1 MRTRYGRYDGGP
13 DPLAPPVDLAEA
25 LDAIGEDVMAGYS
38 PERAMREFLRRGARD
53 QTGLDDLARRVAER
67 RRELL
72 QRHNLDGTMQ
82 EVRELLDRAV
92 LEERKQ
98 LARALDDDARFAEMR
113 IENLPPSTAAAV
125 SELGDYDWRSPQAR
139 EDYERIKDL
148 LGRELLDQRFA
159 GMKQALENATDEDRA
174 AVNEMLQDL
183 NRLLEAHRL
192 GEDTS
197 DMFRDFM
204 DKHGDF
210 FPENPQN
217 IDELL
222 DALAQRAAAAQRM
235 RNSMTQEQRD
245 ELDALAQQAFGS
257 PELMQSL
264 AQLDDNL
271 QALRPGEDWGGSERF
286 DGEQGLGLGDGTG
299 VLQDLADLD
308 DLADQLSQSYDG
320 ARMDDVDLDKLARQ
334 LGDQSAVDARTLA
347 RLEQALRDT
356 GYLRRGSDGQLRLS
370 PKAMRQLGQALLRD
384 VANRMSARQGQRD
397 LRQAGAAGERSGAT
411 REWAFGDTEPWDVTR
426 TVTNAIVRNAAEG
439 RPLTATTNGD
449 PSEPFLSIRDVEVTE
464 TEARTQAAVALLVDT
479 SFSMAMDGRWV
490 PMKRTALALHHLIR
504 SRFRGDALQVIG
516 FGRHAQVMEIEELT
530 ALDAMWDKGTN
541 LHHALLLANRHFR
554 KHPHAQP
561 VLLIVTDG
569 EPTSHLE
576 PDGEVYF
583 AYPPHP
589 LTIAYSV
596 RELDNA
602 GRLGAQTTFFK
613 LGEDPGLG
621 RFIDQ
626 MARRVDGRVVA
637 PELDDLGAAVVGSY
651 LGSRDP
657 ASHGASYRDWFGAD
671 SRFLGLIQLRELA
684 AVAPRAG
691 SCGPTNWQPWPHEL
705 ASLAPVGATTDGSRG
720 HFCQLVG

>member
-1 MRTRYGRYDGGP
+1 MARGGHSRASRFKRYDGG
-13 DPLAPPVDLAEA
+13 DPLAPPVDIAEA

-38 PERAMREFLRRGARD
+38 PERAMREFLRRGGKD
-53 QTGLDDLARRVAER
+53 QQGLDDLARRVAER
-67 RRELL
+67 RKDLL
-72 QRHNLDGTMQ
+72 QRHNLDGTLQ
-82 EVRELLDRAV
+82 EVKELLDHAV

-98 LARALDDDARFAEMR
+98 LARDAMMDDADRAFAEMR
-113 IENLPPSTAAAV
+113 LENLPDSTSAAV
-125 SELGDYDWRSPQAR
+125 SELADYDWQSRDAR
-139 EDYERIKDL
+139 EDYEKIKDL

-183 NRLLEAHRL
+183 NSLLEKHRQ
-192 GEDTS
+192 GSDTED
-197 DMFRDFM
+197 DFRRFM

-210 FPENPQN
+210 FPENPQD

-245 ELDALAQQAFGS
+245 ELDALAAQAFGS

-264 AQLDDNL
+264 SQLDANL
-271 QALRPGEDWGGSERF
+271 QDLRPGEDWGSSERF

-308 DLADQLSQSYDG
+308 ALSDQLSQSYGG

-334 LGDQSAVDARTLA
+334 LGDEAAVDARTLKE
-347 RLEQALRDT
+347 LEKALRESGT
-356 GYLRRGSDGQLRLS
+356 LRRDSSGQLKLT
-370 PKAMRQLGQALLRD
+370 PKAMRQLGKALLKD
-384 VANRMSARQGQRD
+384 VADKMSGRQGQRD

-426 TVTNAIVRNAAEG
+426 TVTNAVVRTASEG
-439 RPLTATTNGD
+439 GD
-449 PSEPFLSIRDVEVTE
+449 AGAGVRLDLRDVEVTE
-464 TEARTQAAVALLVDT
+464 TEARTQACVALLVDT

-490 PMKRTALALHHLIR
+490 PMKRTALALHTLIR
-504 SRFRGDALQVIG
+504 SRFRGDALQLIS
-516 FGRHAQVMEIEELT
+516 FGRHAEVMDIEQLT
-530 ALDAMWDKGTN
+530 ALDAVWDKGTN

-554 KHPHAQP
+554 KHPSAQP

-576 PDGEVYF
+576 ADGEVF
-583 AYPPHP
+583 FSYPPHP
-589 LTIAYSV
+589 LTVAHAV

-602 GRLGAQTTFFK
+602 GRLGAHTTFFR
-613 LGEDPGLG
+613 LGEDPGLA
-621 RFIDQ
+621 RFIES
-626 MARRVDGRVVA
+626 MAKRVDGSVVA

-651 LGSRDP
+651 LGSRGSGSP
-657 ASHGASYRDWFGAD
+657 ISQLRSAYGDWFGG
-671 SRFLGLIQLRELA
+671 RGF
-684 AVAPRAG
+684 
-691 SCGPTNWQPWPHEL
+691 W
-705 ASLAPVGATTDGSRG
+705 VGDD
-720 HFCQLVG
+720 